1 MSEGKEAADM
11 HASAAF
17 FGSSDFERDRW
28 GRPLIE
34 QESGSPQAY
43 VRATTMAG
51 TLEDLNGLIAWKQAM
66 TAIGMTRSKSI
77 QASMSFLSYDEDK
90 GKVKQLVEKAFA
102 LGGGEDKA
110 DIGTAF
116 HSLVEMY
123 HRDIHPQPGV
133 ELPDGFGESLE
144 AYKSFVADWGMK
156 AVASELTIVEDQN
169 RVAGTADLLVTFDRD
184 METPFGTITAGDAII
199 ADVKTGSVSDYS
211 GMKMG
216 MQLAAYSHGKPY
228 DAAKGLRLQWPAR
241 VATWVGLILKVD
253 LEAHTVEPWWLDL
266 KSAFEL
272 IPLAVQVRDARKA
285 GRGFITK
292 AGEKPK
298 KARAKKTAEP
308 QFKDRATELD
318 TTPEPEKADPLPPL
332 EVVNIEDQ
340 VKAPEPEPAIE
351 PYSVEDAKAKAAD
364 IANLGQLRELYK
376 EFESARRRGES
387 TAEAVAVIA
396 SRSAELK

>member
-133 ELPDGFGESLE
+133 ELPENFGESLE

-308 QFKDRATELD
+308 KKT
-318 TTPEPEKADPLPPL
+318 DPLPPL

>member
-1 MSEGKEAADM
+1 MSAD
-11 HASAAF
+11 F

-90 GKVKQLVEKAFA
+90 GKVKALVEKAFA

-133 ELPDGFGESLE
+133 ELPENFGESLE

-156 AVASELTIVEDQN
+156 AAASELTIVEDQN

-298 KARAKKTAEP
+298 KARAKKTPA
-308 QFKDRATELD
+308 
-318 TTPEPEKADPLPPL
+318 PEKADPLPPL

-351 PYSVEDAKAKAAD
+351 PYSIEDAKAKAAD
-364 IANLGQLRELYK
+364 VANLGQLRELYK

>member
-133 ELPDGFGESLE
+133 ELPENFGESLE
-144 AYKSFVADWGMK
+144 AYKSFVADWGME

-308 QFKDRATELD
+308 KKT
-318 TTPEPEKADPLPPL
+318 DPLPPL

-351 PYSVEDAKAKAAD
+351 PYSVKDAKAKAAD

>member
-298 KARAKKTAEP
+298 KAGAKKTAEP
-308 QFKDRATELD
+308 KKT
-318 TTPEPEKADPLPPL
+318 DPLPPL

>member
-1 MSEGKEAADM
+1 MSED
-11 HASAAF
+11 F

-43 VRATTMAG
+43 TRATTMAG
-51 TLEDLNGLIAWKQAM
+51 TLEDLNGLIAWKQAV
-66 TAIGMTRSKSI
+66 TAIGVTRSKSI

-90 GKVKQLVEKAFA
+90 GKVKALVEKAFA

-156 AVASELTIVEDQN
+156 AAASELTIVEDQN

-228 DAAKGLRLQWPAR
+228 DAAKGVRLQWPTR
-241 VATWVGLILKVD
+241 IATWVGLILKVD

-285 GRGFITK
+285 GRSFIAK
-292 AGEKPK
+292 AGADEKPRKAPVK
-298 KARAKKTAEP
+298 KAQAK
-308 QFKDRATELD
+308 
-318 TTPEPEKADPLPPL
+318 KADPLPPL

-340 VKAPEPEPAIE
+340 VKAPEPEPESDSGPSIE
-351 PYSVEDAKAKAAD
+351 PYSVEDAKARAAD
-364 IANLGQLRELYK
+364 IVNLGQLRELYK

>member
-1 MSEGKEAADM
+1 MSED
-11 HASAAF
+11 F

-90 GKVKQLVEKAFA
+90 GKVKALVEKAFA

-285 GRGFITK
+285 GRSFITK
-292 AGEKPK
+292 AGERPK
-298 KARAKKTAEP
+298 KKASAKKVA
-308 QFKDRATELD
+308 A
-318 TTPEPEKADPLPPL
+318 PEKADPLPPL

-340 VKAPEPEPAIE
+340 VKAPEPEPAVDPAPAIE
-351 PYSVEDAKAKAAD
+351 PYSIEDAKARAAD
-364 IANLGQLRELYK
+364 VANLGQLRELYK

>member
-308 QFKDRATELD
+308 KKT
-318 TTPEPEKADPLPPL
+318 DPLPPL

-351 PYSVEDAKAKAAD
+351 PYSVKDAKAKAAD

>member
-133 ELPDGFGESLE
+133 ELPENFGESLE

-292 AGEKPK
+292 AEADERAKPK
-298 KARAKKTAEP
+298 KKAPAKKKA
-308 QFKDRATELD
+308 
-318 TTPEPEKADPLPPL
+318 EPEKADPLPPL

-340 VKAPEPEPAIE
+340 VKAPEPEPSIE
-351 PYSVEDAKAKAAD
+351 PYSVEDAKAKAAEVK
-364 IANLGQLRELYK
+364 NKGELRDLYK
-376 EFESARRRGES
+376 DFEVARRRGQS
-387 TAEAVAVIA
+387 SAEAVQVIA
-396 SRSAELK
+396 SRAADLP

>member
-308 QFKDRATELD
+308 KKT
-318 TTPEPEKADPLPPL
+318 DPLPPL